1 MEVLGIL
8 FGPLMRVAYN
18 ITKNYGLAI
27 ILFTVFTKIILMP
40 ISVWVQKN
48 SIKMVEMQPD
58 INRLKINYFGDK
70 DMIADEQS
78 KLFKQKKYSPLASLI
93 PLILQIVLLM
103 GVIEVIY
110 HPLTYVL
117 NINENDVN
125 KMNEVTLD
133 LDGDINSESS
143 SLELYTIEKI
153 QNGFENNYQE
163 IDGANLD
170 EIKAFNMNFLGFDL
184 SWITIERLGITILVP
199 ILAGLSSLIMSF
211 EQNRVNVLQS
221 EQGKLNKYGMLVLS
235 VGLSLYLGS
244 FVPSGVAL
252 YWVISNI
259 IAILTLYG
267 LNMAIN
273 PKKYVDYEALETTTK
288 ELKALEAVSKK
299 QKRKYNSP
307 LKKREKEDY
316 DRFFSIDNKHLVF
329 YSESNGFYKYYAGT
343 IEYILDHTNIPIHYI
358 TSDPNDNIFEK
369 AKDNEQIQAYFI
381 EENKLITLMMKMDA
395 DIVAMTMPDIENFH
409 IKRSRVRKDIEYIYM
424 MHGLGSYNLTMRKGS
439 VDHYDTVYVV
449 GKHQRKEVEQTEI
462 VNNLPPKKII
472 DVGYPLLDDMIEAY
486 KKGDIKQKT
495 KPMVLIAPSW
505 QKDNIVDNCLD
516 ELLENLKGNGY
527 KVVVRPHP
535 QHVRNM
541 PERMEQLK
549 EKFKND
555 ADVEIQT
562 DFSDTNIVFEADLLI
577 TDWSDIGIEYIFT
590 TLKPVI
596 HVDTPMKVMNPDWQK
611 IKEEPL
617 NIWIREYAGKVL
629 KLDEINKA
637 GEYVQYLLEHKEDYK
652 EKLEKLRNDN
662 VYNLGNSGEVG
673 AKYII
678 ERIFEK
684 IRNKDE
690 K

>member
-1 MEVLGIL
+1 M
-8 FGPLMRVAYN
+8 
-18 ITKNYGLAI
+18 
-27 ILFTVFTKIILMP
+27 
-40 ISVWVQKN
+40 N
-48 SIKMVEMQPD
+48 S
-58 INRLKINYFGDK
+58 L
-70 DMIADEQS
+70 
-78 KLFKQKKYSPLASLI
+78 
-93 PLILQIVLLM
+93 
-103 GVIEVIY
+103 
-110 HPLTYVL
+110 
-117 NINENDVN
+117 
-125 KMNEVTLD
+125 
-133 LDGDINSESS
+133 
-143 SLELYTIEKI
+143 
-153 QNGFENNYQE
+153 
-163 IDGANLD
+163 
-170 EIKAFNMNFLGFDL
+170 
-184 SWITIERLGITILVP
+184 
-199 ILAGLSSLIMSF
+199 
-211 EQNRVNVLQS
+211 
-221 EQGKLNKYGMLVLS
+221 
-235 VGLSLYLGS
+235 
-244 FVPSGVAL
+244 
-252 YWVISNI
+252 
-259 IAILTLYG
+259 
-267 LNMAIN
+267 
-273 PKKYVDYEALETTTK
+273 
-288 ELKALEAVSKK
+288 
-299 QKRKYNSP
+299 
-307 LKKREKEDY
+307 
-316 DRFFSIDNKHLVF
+316 
-329 YSESNGFYKYYAGT
+329 
-343 IEYILDHTNIPIHYI
+343 
-358 TSDPNDNIFEK
+358 
-369 AKDNEQIQAYFI
+369 
-381 EENKLITLMMKMDA
+381 
-395 DIVAMTMPDIENFH
+395 
-409 IKRSRVRKDIEYIYM
+409 
-424 MHGLGSYNLTMRKGS
+424 
-439 VDHYDTVYVV
+439 
-449 GKHQRKEVEQTEI
+449 
-462 VNNLPPKKII
+462 
-472 DVGYPLLDDMIEAY
+472 
-486 KKGDIKQKT
+486 KGDIKQKT
-495 KPMVLIAPSW
+495 KPLVLIAPSW